1 MQFNEVKIALAVS
14 AALASIG
21 AQAQESVRTEEV
33 RVTASRVEQE
43 LMDVP
48 MSVSV
53 VTAQE
58 IEQGSGKTVA
68 DFLDDI
74 PGVEVQNDGSQEKT
88 QPTLRHKP
96 DR

>member
-58 IEQGSGKTVA
+58 IIPAAMPCTKRMGMTA
-68 DFLDDI
+68 LFLWMSRQVPCERGRLYI
-74 PGVEVQNDGSQEKT
+74 ACF
-88 QPTLRHKP
+88 
-96 DR
+96 